1 MREGAGIAGFMPT
14 YKGGYERM
22 YRFLEENADW
32 PRPSFRTWDPKDCRS
47 GWRPW
52 RGATSPYFV
61 VTDHELAGF
70 KAATEYRS
78 TINKPVYGYLGDG
91 RSSFRRKRN
100 REASFAY
107 QAVDPATL
115 GPLTDVEL
123 VPASSAQLTFLRNMY
138 LAKGIAHATG
148 VANYLVMLDGKL
160 AGGFIYARDR
170 WDPAGSIYLLS
181 DFCIVHER
189 RLAKLIAMLAG
200 SSETIGA
207 WCRRFVVRPK
217 VLRTTAFTDQPV
229 SMKYR
234 GIYDLVSRKPGQLN
248 YQAEI
253 RDRTAKALY
262 LDWLGRFGTENPDQP
277 RRARRSQAPR
287 QECPLHGGA
296 GVQPAGGEPAP

>member
-1 MREGAGIAGFMPT
+1 MPT

-22 YRFLEENADW
+22 YRFLEENMDW
-32 PRPSFRTWDPKDCRS
+32 PRPSFRTWDPKDLPDWLS
-47 GWRPW
+47 IV
-52 RGATSPYFV
+52 AKSDSPYFV
-61 VTDHELAGF
+61 VTDHELPGF
-70 KAATEYRS
+70 KPATEYRS

-115 GPLTDVEL
+115 GPLTDVQL

-148 VANYLVMLDGKL
+148 IANYLVMLDGKL

-200 SSETIGA
+200 SSEAIGA

-234 GIYDLVSRKPGQLN
+234 GIYDLTSRKPGQLN

-253 RDRTAKALY
+253 GDRTAKAIY
-262 LDWLGRFGTENPDQP
+262 LDWLGRYGQAQDQDRP
-277 RRARRSQAPR
+277 RRARRAAHA
-287 QECPLHGGA
+287 QEERPLHGGA
-296 GVQPAGGEPAP
+296 GVQPAGGEPHP